1 MSIFE
6 TVDGKSKVY
15 VPSASLL
22 ISSANEPYFAKFH
35 FLLKTEYLNIMA
47 SLAIRFF
54 MPHGLSLFLAV
65 GCSSLVTF
73 LNFFCKVSLDFS
85 LKTFLLI
92 FT

>member
-6 TVDGKSKVY
+6 TVDEKSKVY

-22 ISSANEPYFAKFH
+22 ISSANEPYFAKFR
-35 FLLKTEYLNIMA
+35 FLLKTEHLNIMA
-47 SLAIRFF
+47 SLTIRFF
-54 MPHGLSLFLAV
+54 MPHGLFLFLAV
-65 GCSSLVTF
+65 GCSLVTF